1 MSNEKEIKQKNV
13 HIVTNEEVDFKM
25 KKNKSGNNYSIEYFF
40 DENGLDIDEYIETKC
55 IEIINKYTINL
66 K

>member
-13 HIVTNEEVDFKM
+13 HIVTNGEVDLKM
-25 KKNKSGNNYSIEYFF
+25 NKNKPSSNYSIEYFF

-55 IEIINKYTINL
+55 IEIINNFNGR
-66 K
+66 

>member
-40 DENGLDIDEYIETKC
+40 DNNGIDIDDYIELKC
-55 IEIINKYTINL
+55 MEIINNFNGR
-66 K
+66 

>member
-13 HIVTNEEVDFKM
+13 HIVINEEVDFKM

-40 DENGLDIDEYIETKC
+40 DNNGIDIDDYIELKC
-55 IEIINKYTINL
+55 MEIINNFNGR
-66 K
+66 

>member
-1 MSNEKEIKQKNV
+1 MSNEKEIKQKNI

-40 DENGLDIDEYIETKC
+40 DNNGIDIDDYIELKC
-55 IEIINKYTINL
+55 MEIINNFNGR
-66 K
+66 

>member
-1 MSNEKEIKQKNV
+1 LSNEKEIKQKNV

-40 DENGLDIDEYIETKC
+40 DNNGIDIDDYIELKC
-55 IEIINKYTINL
+55 MEIINNFNGR
-66 K
+66 

>member
-25 KKNKSGNNYSIEYFF
+25 KKKKSGNNYSIEYFF
-40 DENGLDIDEYIETKC
+40 DNNGIDIDDYIELKC
-55 IEIINKYTINL
+55 MEIINNFNGR
-66 K
+66 